1 MWHFPAGI
9 VTDIPTQ
16 PSSSLAHQRSFALF
30 WASRAL
36 SAIAFNI
43 LAVAVGWQL
52 YALTGS
58 AFDLGLVGLAQF
70 LPMVALTFVAGHVAD
85 RYDRRMI
92 VSVCQA
98 VMMAAAAALALG
110 TVGGWLGKVSILA
123 IMTLIGAAKTFDS
136 PTFAALLPGLVPRA
150 LLPRATA
157 SSASANQTAQ
167 IVGPALGGILYG
179 FGPTVAYATGA
190 VLFFLAAAF
199 AALIRVEREV
209 RAREPVTLASVFSG
223 LGFIRDQRVLL
234 GVLSLDLF
242 AVLLG
247 GATALLPIF
256 ARDILMTGPWGLGFL
271 RAAPAVGALAMSIV
285 ITRHG
290 LRYPVGPLLFGAVI
304 VFGLATLTFGLSTN
318 LILSFAALIV
328 LGGSDVV
335 SVVIRSSL
343 VQLRTPDG
351 MRGRVSA
358 VNAMFIGTSN
368 QLGQFQSGSV
378 AALLGAVPAVV
389 IGSVGTIVVTLAWI
403 ALFPELRRART
414 LEE

>member
-1 MWHFPAGI
+1 M
-9 VTDIPTQ
+9 TDPPT
-16 PSSSLAHQRSFALF
+16 PPLSSLAHQRPFALF

-36 SAIAFNI
+36 SVIAFNI

-52 YALTGS
+52 YALTAS

-70 LPMVALTFVAGHVAD
+70 LPMVALTFVAGPVAD
-85 RYDRRMI
+85 RYDRRTI
-92 VSVCQA
+92 VSICQA
-98 VMMAAAAALALG
+98 VMAAAAAALALG
-110 TVGGWLGKVSILA
+110 TIGGWLDKASILA
-123 IMTLIGAAKTFDS
+123 IVTLLGAAKTFDS
-136 PTFAALLPGLVPRA
+136 PTFAALLPSLVPRP

-167 IVGPALGGILYG
+167 IVGPALGGVLYG
-179 FGPTVAYATGA
+179 FGPTVAYTTGA
-190 VLFFLAAAF
+190 ALFFLAAVF
-199 AALIRVEREV
+199 AALIRVEQLARVREQ
-209 RAREPVTLASVFSG
+209 VTLASIFSG

-256 ARDILMTGPWGLGFL
+256 ARDILATGPWGLGLL
-271 RAAPAVGALAMSIV
+271 RAAPAVGALTMSIL
-285 ITRHG
+285 IARHG
-290 LRYPVGPLLFGAVI
+290 LRFPVGPLLFGSVI
-304 VFGLATLTFGLSTN
+304 VFGLATLAFGLSTN
-318 LILSFAALIV
+318 LIVSLVALIV
-328 LGGSDVV
+328 LGASDVV

-343 VQLRTPDG
+343 VLLRTPED

-389 IGSVGTIVVTLAWI
+389 IGSIGTIVVALAWMV
-403 ALFPELRRART
+403 LFPELGRTRT

>member
-1 MWHFPAGI
+1 LWHFPAGI
-9 VTDIPTQ
+9 VTDLPTQ
-16 PSSSLAHQRSFALF
+16 PSSSLARHPPFALF

-85 RYDRRMI
+85 RHDRRMI
-92 VSVCQA
+92 VGACQA
-98 VMMAAAAALALG
+98 VMAAAAVALALG
-110 TVGGWLGKVSILA
+110 TMGGWLGKASILA
-123 IMTLIGAAKTFDS
+123 VMTLLGATKTFDS
-136 PTFAALLPGLVPRA
+136 PTFAALLPSLVPRA

-167 IVGPALGGILYG
+167 IVGPALGGLLYG
-179 FGPTVAYATGA
+179 FGPTVAYTTGA
-190 VLFFLAAAF
+190 VLFFLAAVF
-199 AALIRVEREV
+199 AALIRAEQPV
-209 RAREPVTLASVFSG
+209 RLREPVTLASVFSG
-223 LGFIRDQRVLL
+223 LIFIGRQRVLL

-256 ARDILMTGPWGLGFL
+256 ARDILLTGPWGLGLL

-285 ITRHG
+285 IARHG
-290 LRYPVGPLLFGAVI
+290 LRFPVGPLLFVSVI
-304 VFGLATLTFGLSTN
+304 VFGLATLAFGLSTN
-318 LILSFAALIV
+318 LTLSLAALVV
-328 LGGSDVV
+328 LGSSDVV

-343 VQLRTPDG
+343 VQLRTPED

-358 VNAMFIGTSN
+358 VNALFIGTSN
-368 QLGQFQSGSV
+368 QLGQFWSGSV
-378 AALLGAVPAVV
+378 AALLGAVPAVA
-389 IGSVGTIVVTLAWI
+389 IGSIGTIAVTLAWMV
-403 ALFPELRRART
+403 LFPELRRART